1 MDASSFSRLRK
12 GQRIPRKASRTIRK
26 ISDWIYL
33 YMDDNN
39 RLNDLCLL
47 IGASGEDS
55 ADAIKT
61 ALIDWLY
68 EGQNLPAPQ
77 RKTRSPKKKQP
88 DCKTFGMRLESAM
101 QLAELSNIQFS
112 RLVNVDTSLVSRF
125 RSGVRTPNSN
135 PVIARRITSVLWE
148 RLKSLNKTKELA
160 GVRYD
165 DGRLDTRTPAADPE
179 YEGTWEIHS
188 YDGRREIDLSNPNGY
203 RIHLYDMVSVNGRQ
217 IMDGYV
223 KDDHDEDWICGLF
236 LLQ

>member
-1 MDASSFSRLRK
+1 MAQFE
-12 GQRIPRKASRTIRK
+12 GE
-26 ISDWIYL
+26 ISLMFTERFNQI
-33 YMDDNN
+33 MAVT
-39 RLNDLCLL
+39 
-47 IGASGEDS
+47 GASNRQI
-55 ADAIKT
+55 AD
-61 ALIDWLY
+61 L
-68 EGQNLPAPQ
+68 
-77 RKTRSPKKKQP
+77 S
-88 DCKTFGMRLESAM
+88 GM
-101 QLAELSNIQFS
+101 
-112 RLVNVDTSLVSRF
+112 DTSLVSRF

-188 YDGRREIDLSNPNGY
+188 YDGRLEIDLSNPNGY

-223 KDDHDEDWICGLF
+223 KEDHDEDWICGLF